1 MPDWLAMLN
10 DPRVLDTSNFLA
22 AGLAM
27 GFAAIGP
34 GVGEGYAAGRAAAGI
49 SRQPAQAG
57 GLLRNML
64 IGQAIA
70 ETSGILGLVVAI
82 ILVARGSGAVG
93 DWAVGA
99 ALIGAGLAVGMSAI
113 GPGVGSGLVAGKTLD
128 TIARTPE
135 AGGKATMT
143 MLIAQALSQNAAIF
157 GFLIGI
163 MLIYVVGGKTPT
175 DIVDYGSKLV
185 YNAGRFLGAGL
196 CIGMGAAG
204 PAIGIGF
211 AGAKAVEG
219 IGKNMEHAGLLQRTM
234 FVGIAVSESTAIYA
248 LVVSIILVAVK

>member
-1 MPDWLAMLN
+1 VAAWLDMLN
-10 DPRVLDTSNFLA
+10 DPNVLASSKYLA

-27 GFAAIGP
+27 GVAAIGP

-82 ILVARGSGAVG
+82 VMITRDSATITHWGI
-93 DWAVGA
+93 GA
-99 ALIGAGLAVGMSAI
+99 ALVGSGLAVGFSAV
-113 GPGVGSGLVAGKTLD
+113 GPGVGSGFVGGKALD
-128 TIARTPE
+128 TISRTPV
-135 AGGKATMT
+135 AGGRATMT

-157 GFLIGI
+157 GFLISMLLLFAPGGGI
-163 MLIYVVGGKTPT
+163 APDDWPEVLPLMGQY
-175 DIVDYGSKLV
+175 
-185 YNAGRFLGAGL
+185 LGAGL
-196 CIGMGAAG
+196 CMGLGALG

-211 AGAKAVEG
+211 VGAKAVEG
-219 IGKNMEHAGLLQRTM
+219 IGWNVESAGVVQRTM
-234 FVGIAVSESTAIYA
+234 FVGVAVSESTAIYA
-248 LVVSIILVAVK
+248 LVISLLLLMR